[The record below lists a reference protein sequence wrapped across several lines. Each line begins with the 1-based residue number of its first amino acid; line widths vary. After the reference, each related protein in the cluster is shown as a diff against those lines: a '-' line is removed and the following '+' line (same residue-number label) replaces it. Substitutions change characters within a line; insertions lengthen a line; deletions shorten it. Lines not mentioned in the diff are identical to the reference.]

1 VSLSRKRHLDR
12 QPIEETVRAAV
23 SDLVGNDGSVEVERH
38 AYDWRADD
46 LLVWVRLKEPVSG
59 SVLELF
65 RRGLAETM
73 HSLIPAGKPFE
84 DWMVVAECAGETVF
98 TIAWHERVETMGDG
112 ERGA

>member
-1 VSLSRKRHLDR
+1 
-12 QPIEETVRAAV
+12 
-23 SDLVGNDGSVEVERH
+23 
-38 AYDWRADD
+38 
-46 LLVWVRLKEPVSG
+46 
-59 SVLELF
+59 
-65 RRGLAETM
+65 M